1 MTEVNIRNRITAVG
15 MIVLVSAM
23 FVTGLIHGFGATVS
37 FLVAVAALP
46 AIRLRAGV
54 KWPLVLV
61 LSLSSCGTGL
71 GVAESRA
78 EKHANEFCE
87 RFQVGQKLEEAAHA
101 ASDEGDPRLRM
112 NDSNSVS
119 VGYPGSFVLS
129 RHFCTITAEGGY
141 IVKKGYA
148 FLD

>member
-1 MTEVNIRNRITAVG
+1 MTEVTIRNRITTVG
-15 MIVLVSAM
+15 LMVLVSAM
-23 FVTGLIHGFGATVS
+23 FGAGVFHGFGVTIS
-37 FLVAVAALP
+37 FAIAVAALP
-46 AIRLRAGV
+46 SIRLRAAV
-54 KWPLVLV
+54 KWPLALV

-71 GVAESRA
+71 GVAEERA
-78 EKHANEFCE
+78 EKYANEFCE
-87 RFQVGQKLEEAAHA
+87 RFKVGQKLEEAARA

-112 NDSNSVS
+112 IESNTVT

-141 IVKKGYA
+141 IVKRSYA